1 MLDTE
6 TVFVPRWS
14 SQATYPHRRVHV
26 STKAINPNAAS
37 IRAAL
42 RSAGLEGAMRKV
54 VTGTRVVYL
63 YVSDSPQT
71 VGVVTTA
78 LSPLW
83 SDSESRITHHYGDV
97 LTVDAKVISVA
108 TITISRDLWEDTV
121 PASVTLA
128 QPERRARALSGPSM
142 DTEGYPLQYLPRR
155 KGDREPWAFNR
166 VTELRYG
173 NAEVQEWQPVHNSQL
188 AQDEAEAL
196 NAREL
201 PRRPVLVGVR
211 TEDSERAFR
220 TKPGT
225 HAPGRLVASSKCNR
239 RNRRR

>member
-1 MLDTE
+1 M
-6 TVFVPRWS
+6 
-14 SQATYPHRRVHV
+14 

-42 RSAGLEGAMRKV
+42 KSAGLEDAIRKI
-54 VTGTRVVYL
+54 VTGPKVAYL

-71 VGVVTTA
+71 VAVVTTA

-128 QPERRARALSGPSM
+128 QPERRPAA
-142 DTEGYPLQYLPRR
+142 
-155 KGDREPWAFNR
+155 
-166 VTELRYG
+166 
-173 NAEVQEWQPVHNSQL
+173 
-188 AQDEAEAL
+188 
-196 NAREL
+196 
-201 PRRPVLVGVR
+201 VGVR

-225 HAPGRLVASSKCNR
+225 HAPGRLVARSKCR